1 MYGDDADTTYIE
13 TGWCL
18 LRFPC
23 SCYWEAEKLALL
35 IEPKL
40 AANSANWGDAY
51 SDSPSAMLLREVE
64 LALPME
70 SALVAN
76 SGDAYSDFSAAII
89 ER

>member
-1 MYGDDADTTYIE
+1 
-13 TGWCL
+13 
-18 LRFPC
+18 
-23 SCYWEAEKLALL
+23 
-35 IEPKL
+35 
-40 AANSANWGDAY
+40 
-51 SDSPSAMLLREVE
+51 MLLREVE